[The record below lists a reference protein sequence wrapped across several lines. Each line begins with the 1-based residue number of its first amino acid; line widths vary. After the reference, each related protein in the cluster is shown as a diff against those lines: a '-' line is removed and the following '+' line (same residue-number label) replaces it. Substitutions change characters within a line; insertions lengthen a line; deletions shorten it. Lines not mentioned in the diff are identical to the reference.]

1 MITRPF
7 QKIIMPPTKL
17 VPKII
22 LVIDV
27 GGTHLKVGTT
37 GSRGII
43 KIVSG
48 STMTAAQ
55 MAAAV
60 RKAVVGVK
68 YDAVSIG
75 FPGPVVKNRPL
86 LEPHNLGKGWVK
98 FDYQHAFGR
107 PVKII
112 NDAAMQA
119 LGDHLSGRTLFLGLG
134 TGLGSALVIDGQVLP
149 LELAHLP
156 YKKGRSFE
164 EFLGTANLKCVG
176 KKKWRRYVMEVVGLF
191 KKAFIADTVVLG
203 GGNVRLIE
211 KFPAGVRAGK
221 NANAIRGGY
230 RLWIQK

>member
-1 MITRPF
+1 MSAAKTRP
-7 QKIIMPPTKL
+7 KT
-17 VPKII
+17 I

-27 GGTHLKVGTT
+27 GGTHLKVCTT
-37 GSRGII
+37 GNRTII
-43 KIVSG
+43 KIPSG
-48 STMTAAQ
+48 PTMTAAQ

-75 FPGPVVKNRPL
+75 FPGPVVENHPL

-107 PVKII
+107 PVKMI

-134 TGLGSALVIDGQVLP
+134 TGLGSALVVDGNVLP

-156 YKKGRSFE
+156 YKKGRSYE
-164 EFLGTANLKCVG
+164 KYLGTANLKRVG
-176 KKKWRRYVMEVVGLF
+176 KKKWRRYVADVVGLL
-191 KKAFIADTVVLG
+191 KAAFIADSVVLG

-211 KFPAGVRAGK
+211 KFPPHVRAGK

-230 RLWIQK
+230 RLWHRQ